1 MKKIFTMLG
10 LLFSVLSFGQAPTTL
25 WSYNLP
31 DRMGRTAT
39 PAVGADG
46 TIYIG
51 CDLSTRP
58 SVTPPAFPASNF
70 FAINPNG
77 TVKWSTSIAEAPT
90 AVAPATTKPDNILSS
105 ASVHPDG
112 SIYTGGQFS
121 QHVFKLNPAD
131 GSRTAL
137 RKIDTRQ
144 RYTAPVF
151 SCDGSTVYVCGY
163 SVGDRGVRS
172 LSADLT
178 TQNWIF
184 KPDAVSANVATNG
197 ASPNDFNCTPA
208 LATDGTIYAAS
219 GNSGGNNKLFAINPN
234 GTQKWASAS
243 LVNFVSS
250 AIAIGPDGTI
260 YVSAK
265 LNTVVAPALPDGCL
279 KAFNPIDGSEK
290 WSVTFPSSNAEQ
302 GGPAIAAD
310 GTIYL
315 GSIGG
320 RMRAFNPANGAEL
333 WQYPLAEN
341 PAIGQI
347 EVVPAI
353 DNNGKIYFGTTGA
366 TGGGMFYVLNS
377 DGTEAYTPMSLGTS
391 ITSAATIGSD
401 GTIYVASTDTTLPLG
416 AGRGRLFALQTT
428 ATGLAS
434 GNWPMYAIN
443 ASHAGHIS
451 TTPTTNTTVVSNF
464 ASYTWANNGQTYT
477 TSGIYTGYS
486 SGCVTEIL
494 DLTISQIP
502 PTFPAFCKGAT
513 VATATGT
520 TSLKFYNAL
529 TGGLPLA
536 GTTALA
542 TGKTLFVTEVVNS
555 VESSPRVS
563 RLITVNVI
571 PATPASITTTDAV
584 LCKYVG
590 TTNTVTY
597 TVATVEN
604 ATSYLWSVPAG
615 ANVIADASATDNV
628 ITVNFLN
635 SPLNNISVGGL
646 GTISAR
652 AVNSFDCPSAP
663 RSLVLTAKLPTAPT
677 ALTMTSADSTPS
689 FKGIITPADPLAV
702 PPTAAVYGL
711 VGLNTL
717 TTGIKKVGP
726 YIGTET
732 VFTMTAPAAVTAAS
746 YLWTLPTGVNAIASS
761 TVAISLLGVVT
772 STTPIITA
780 NFADVDPGTTAL
792 PIVVQSVGGCGNST
806 NRTLSLARALPTAP
820 TALVLTNTSQANL
833 SSLLKITKVGPYTDT
848 DIPFTLT
855 ATPFTTQGAEATSYA
870 WVLPAG
876 VVCTSSYNTGVTPLT
891 GSTVIATVPTPWTI
905 TDYITTTTSTI
916 TVKFSGVTGTGN
928 LALSVYA
935 VNGAGN
941 SIARTLTL
949 ARALPTAPTKL
960 ELKDGATVLTNVG
973 AYTAKTTSL
982 TLTATPFTTQGAEAT
997 SFNWVL
1003 PAGVNVTAG
1012 ASLSTDNGTTKTWT
1026 GTASVLTINLAGI
1039 SGPSMTSIPLNV
1051 YAVNGAGT
1059 SATARTLTVTSAVPA
1074 TPAIVGSTGTTF
1086 SRCVTTTYTA
1096 TSIPGATYTW
1106 VVPTDAV
1113 IEGPTTGNVIV
1124 VNYAAVTMAVSAPV
1138 AVTCYAT
1145 NGTGNSIT
1153 KSLTVK
1159 RVAGCREASAAI
1171 ADDFNVIAYPN
1182 PSSDVFT
1189 LDVQSSDKGAT
1200 GIQVYDMA
1208 GRLIESRQA
1217 KSNSVEVGKN
1227 YASGIYNVKVNKGA
1241 QVKTLRVIKK

>member
-10 LLFSVLSFGQAPTTL
+10 LFFSVLSFGQAPTTL

-571 PATPASITTTDAV
+571 PATPASMTTTDAV

-597 TVATVEN
+597 TVATVET

-615 ANVIADASATDNV
+615 ANVITDASATDNV

-677 ALTMTSADSTPS
+677 SLVMTSTDSTDHFNLPVVPATLPATFTFS
-689 FKGIITPADPLAV
+689 SLADLSKIT
-702 PPTAAVYGL
+702 
-711 VGLNTL
+711 
-717 TTGIKKVGP
+717 KVGP
-726 YIGTET
+726 YMGTST
-732 VFTMTAPAAVTAAS
+732 VFTLTAPTAPTAAS
-746 YLWTLPTGVNAIASS
+746 YAWTLPGGVNQLSGGNGNAI
-761 TVAISLLGVVT
+761 TVDFAGV
-772 STTPIITA
+772 TPGI
-780 NFADVDPGTTAL
+780 GTL
-792 PIVVQSVGGCGNST
+792 PVVVKSVGGCGQSAA
-806 NRTLSLARALPTAP
+806 RTLTLSRALPTAP
-820 TALVLTNTSQANL
+820 TALVLTDDAISTTTA
-833 SSLLKITKVGPYTDT
+833 ITKV
-848 DIPFTLT
+848 
-855 ATPFTTQGAEATSYA
+855 S
-870 WVLPAG
+870 
-876 VVCTSSYNTGVTPLT
+876 
-891 GSTVIATVPTPWTI
+891 
-905 TDYITTTTSTI
+905 
-916 TVKFSGVTGTGN
+916 
-928 LALSVYA
+928 
-935 VNGAGN
+935 
-941 SIARTLTL
+941 
-949 ARALPTAPTKL
+949 
-960 ELKDGATVLTNVG
+960 
-973 AYTAKTTSL
+973 AYTGKSTPL
-982 TLTATPFTTQGAEAT
+982 TLTATPVKVQGATAT
-997 SFNWVL
+997 SYAWIL
-1003 PAGVNVTAG
+1003 PDGVNIVSPIATA
-1012 ASLSTDNGTTKTWT
+1012 TTVYQLVNT
-1026 GTASVLTINLAGI
+1026 GTLEAPVMTSTPFDAWSTGTVSTITINFEGVAEGTL
-1039 SGPSMTSIPLNV
+1039 TFPLTV
-1051 YAVNGAGT
+1051 FALNGAGN
-1059 SATARTLTVTSAVPA
+1059 SKARIRTVTAAAPSS
-1074 TPAIVGSTGTTF
+1074 PAITAVGGTTF
-1086 SRCVTTTYTA
+1086 NSCNTKTYTVVQTLG
-1096 TSIPGATYTW
+1096 TSYTWDVPEGATYT
-1106 VVPTDAV
+1106 
-1113 IEGPTTGNVIV
+1113 G
-1124 VNYAAVTMAVSAPV
+1124 
-1138 AVTCYAT
+1138 
-1145 NGTGNSIT
+1145 GTGNSIEVNYSSVEAAVGAT
-1153 KSLTVK
+1153 VIVSCIASNGTGSSAPKLLNVK
-1159 RVAGCREASAAI
+1159 RVACPVRLSNSSANAFS
-1171 ADDFNVIAYPN
+1171 AKAYPN
-1182 PSSDVFT
+1182 PSSSEFT
-1189 LDVQSSDKGAT
+1189 IESSAKGAMSVK
-1200 GIQVYDMA
+1200 VYDMQ
-1208 GRLIESRQA
+1208 GRLIENRQA
-1217 KSNSVEVGKN
+1217 TSNSVQVGRN
-1227 YASGIYNVKVNKGA
+1227 YTSGIYNVIVSQGT